1 MIAGVT
7 ETPALTH
14 ILGVVNVTDDSFSDG
29 GRFIRQSDA
38 VAHGL
43 ALASAGADIIDVGGQ
58 STRPGA
64 APIRQKIEMQRVIP
78 VIKELASHGINISVD
93 TMRAEVAAAAI
104 DAGANMVNDVSG
116 GRSDPEMAQ
125 LIAQRGVPWILMH
138 WRSKDFIHTPAT
150 RNYRDVVADVSR
162 ELMESVAVAVNA
174 GVSPDKLIL
183 DPGLGF
189 AKTAHHNWLL
199 LQAIPDLQEL
209 GYPILIGASR
219 KRFLGSLLTDL
230 KGVERPPDGRE
241 TATAVI
247 TALGALHEVW
257 GVRVHDVTASM
268 DALKVVRAWE
278 TGGAETVEEGEEEAQ
293 EAAAPEPPP
302 APESPPVTIAQD
314 EVTTEV
320 TVRTARPEPSKT
332 AGGRWRRE
340 VAQRGAKGEPK

>member
-1 MIAGVT
+1 MT
-7 ETPALTH
+7 DTPALTH

-29 GRFIRQSDA
+29 GQFIRQSDA

-64 APIRQKIEMQRVIP
+64 TPIRQKIEMQRVIP
-78 VIKELASHGINISVD
+78 VIKELASHGINVSVD
-93 TMRAEVAAAAI
+93 TMRAEVAAAAVE
-104 DAGANMVNDVSG
+104 AGANMVNDVSG
-116 GRSDPEMAQ
+116 GRADPEMAP
-125 LIAQRGVPWILMH
+125 LMADLGLPWILMH
-138 WRSKDFIHTPAT
+138 WRSKNFIHTPAAK
-150 RNYRDVVADVSR
+150 NYGDVVTDVSR
-162 ELMESVAVAVNA
+162 ELMESVEVALKA
-174 GVSPDKLIL
+174 GVSQDKLIL

-199 LQAIPDLQEL
+199 LQSIPDLQEL

-219 KRFLGSLLTDL
+219 KRFLGALLTDL
-230 KGVERPPDGRE
+230 KGVERPADGRE

-278 TGGAETVEEGEEEAQ
+278 TGGAESIEEDEEESHGQ
-293 EAAAPEPPP
+293 SQDQKPEPVVDIP
-302 APESPPVTIAQD
+302 QD
-314 EVTTEV
+314 EVTMEV
-320 TVRTARPEPSKT
+320 TVRTVRPEPSKT

-340 VAQRGAKGEPK
+340 VAQRGTKGGKK

>member
-7 ETPALTH
+7 DTPALTH

-29 GRFIRQSDA
+29 GQFVRQSDA

-58 STRPGA
+58 STRPGS

-116 GRSDPEMAQ
+116 GRADPEMAP
-125 LIAQRGVPWILMH
+125 LVAERGVPWILMH
-138 WRSKDFIHTPAT
+138 WRSKDFIHTPTT
-150 RNYRDVVADVSR
+150 RNYGDVVADVSR
-162 ELMESVAVAVNA
+162 ELMESVEVAIKA
-174 GVSPDKLIL
+174 GVAPEKLIL

-199 LQAIPDLQEL
+199 LQSIPDLQEL

-278 TGGAETVEEGEEEAQ
+278 TGGAETVEEDEEASQ
-293 EAAAPEPPP
+293 QATSPEPQPTPEP
-302 APESPPVTIAQD
+302 APTVTAPD
-314 EVTTEV
+314 EVTIEV
-320 TVRTARPEPSKT
+320 TARTVRPEPSKT
-332 AGGRWRRE
+332 AGGKWRRE
-340 VAQRGAKGEPK
+340 VAQRGTKGAKK

>member
-7 ETPALTH
+7 DTPALTH

-29 GRFIRQSDA
+29 GQFVRQSDA

-58 STRPGA
+58 STRPGS

-116 GRSDPEMAQ
+116 GRADPEMAP
-125 LIAQRGVPWILMH
+125 LVAERGVPWILMH
-138 WRSKDFIHTPAT
+138 WRSKDFIHTPTT
-150 RNYRDVVADVSR
+150 RNYGDVVADVSR
-162 ELMESVAVAVNA
+162 ELMESVEVAIKA
-174 GVSPDKLIL
+174 GVAPEKLIL

-199 LQAIPDLQEL
+199 LQSIPDLQEL

-278 TGGAETVEEGEEEAQ
+278 TGGAETVEEDEEASQ
-293 EAAAPEPPP
+293 QATSPEPQP
-302 APESPPVTIAQD
+302 APMATAPD
-314 EVTTEV
+314 EVTIEV
-320 TVRTARPEPSKT
+320 TARTVRPEPSKT
-332 AGGRWRRE
+332 AGGKWRRE
-340 VAQRGAKGEPK
+340 VAQRGTKGAKK

>member
-7 ETPALTH
+7 DTPALTH

-29 GRFIRQSDA
+29 GQFVRQSDA

-64 APIRQKIEMQRVIP
+64 ASIRQKIEMQRVIP
-78 VIKELASHGINISVD
+78 VIKELASHGINVSVD

-116 GRSDPEMAQ
+116 GRSDPEMAP
-125 LIAQRGVPWILMH
+125 LIAERGVPWILMH
-138 WRSKDFIHTPAT
+138 WRSKDFIHTPAA

-162 ELMESVAVAVNA
+162 ELMESVQVAVTA
-174 GVSPDKLIL
+174 GVAPEKLIL

-219 KRFLGSLLTDL
+219 KRFLGALLTDL
-230 KGVERPPDGRE
+230 NGVERPPDGRE

-257 GVRVHDVTASM
+257 GVRVHDVRASM

-278 TGGAETVEEGEEEAQ
+278 TGGAETIEEDEEEVLETAS
-293 EAAAPEPPP
+293 PEPLP
-302 APESPPVTIAQD
+302 APVVTAPD

-320 TVRTARPEPSKT
+320 TVRTTRPEPSKT
-332 AGGRWRRE
+332 AGGKWRRE
-340 VAQRGAKGEPK
+340 VAQRGAKGAKK

>member
-7 ETPALTH
+7 DTPALTH

-29 GRFIRQSDA
+29 GQFVRQSDA

-58 STRPGA
+58 STRPGS

-116 GRSDPEMAQ
+116 GRADPEMAP
-125 LIAQRGVPWILMH
+125 LVAERGVPWILMH

-150 RNYRDVVADVSR
+150 RNYGDVVADVSR
-162 ELMESVAVAVNA
+162 ELMESVEVAIKA
-174 GVSPDKLIL
+174 GVAPEKLIL

-199 LQAIPDLQEL
+199 LQSIPDLQEL

-230 KGVERPPDGRE
+230 KGVERSPDGRE

-278 TGGAETVEEGEEEAQ
+278 TGGAETVEEDEEESQQATS
-293 EAAAPEPPP
+293 PEPQP
-302 APESPPVTIAQD
+302 APTVTAPD

-320 TVRTARPEPSKT
+320 TVRTVRPEPSRT
-332 AGGRWRRE
+332 AGGKWRRE
-340 VAQRGAKGEPK
+340 VAQRGTKGAKK

>member
-1 MIAGVT
+1 VT
-7 ETPALTH
+7 DTPALTH

-29 GRFIRQSDA
+29 GKFVRQSDA

-58 STRPGA
+58 STRPSA
-64 APIRQKIEMQRVIP
+64 TPIRQKVELQRVIP

-93 TMRAEVAAAAI
+93 TMRAEVAAAAVE
-104 DAGANMVNDVSG
+104 AGANMVNDVSG
-116 GRSDPEMAQ
+116 GRADPAMAP
-125 LIAQRGVPWILMH
+125 LMADLGLPWILMH
-138 WRSKDFIHTPAT
+138 WRSKDFIHTPTT

-162 ELMESVAVAVNA
+162 ELMESVEVALKA
-174 GVSPDKLIL
+174 GVSREQLIL

-209 GYPILIGASR
+209 GFPILIGASR

-230 KGVERPPDGRE
+230 KGVERPADGRE

-278 TGGAETVEEGEEEAQ
+278 TGGVETMEEDGEEGREGPQDQPPEQ
-293 EAAAPEPPP
+293 EAAP
-302 APESPPVTIAQD
+302 AVEASPD

-320 TVRTARPEPSKT
+320 TVRTVRTQPKT
-332 AGGRWRRE
+332 ASGKWRRE
-340 VAQRGAKGEPK
+340 VAQRGTKGGNK

>member
-7 ETPALTH
+7 DTPALTH

-29 GRFIRQSDA
+29 GQFVRQSDA

-58 STRPGA
+58 STRPGS

-116 GRSDPEMAQ
+116 GRADPEMAP
-125 LIAQRGVPWILMH
+125 LVAERGVPWILMH
-138 WRSKDFIHTPAT
+138 WRSKDFIHTPTT
-150 RNYRDVVADVSR
+150 RNYGDVVADVSR
-162 ELMESVAVAVNA
+162 ELMESVEVAIKA
-174 GVSPDKLIL
+174 GVAPEKLIL

-199 LQAIPDLQEL
+199 LQSIPDLQEL

-278 TGGAETVEEGEEEAQ
+278 TGGAETVEEDEEESQQATS
-293 EAAAPEPPP
+293 PEPQPTPEP
-302 APESPPVTIAQD
+302 APTVTAPD
-314 EVTTEV
+314 EVTIEV
-320 TVRTARPEPSKT
+320 TARTVRPEPSKT
-332 AGGRWRRE
+332 AGGKWRRE
-340 VAQRGAKGEPK
+340 VAQRGTKGAKK

>member
-7 ETPALTH
+7 DTPALTH

-29 GRFIRQSDA
+29 GQFIKQSDA

-64 APIRQKIEMQRVIP
+64 TSIRQKIEMQRVIP
-78 VIKELASHGINISVD
+78 VIKELASHGINVSVD
-93 TMRAEVAAAAI
+93 TMRAEVAAAAVE
-104 DAGANMVNDVSG
+104 AGANMVNDVSG
-116 GRSDPEMAQ
+116 GRADPEMAP
-125 LIAQRGVPWILMH
+125 LMASLGLPWILMH
-138 WRSKDFIHTPAT
+138 WRSKDFIHTSSAK
-150 RNYRDVVADVSR
+150 NYGDVVADVSR
-162 ELMESVAVAVNA
+162 ELMESVEVALKA
-174 GVSPDKLIL
+174 GVSQDKLIL

-189 AKTAHHNWLL
+189 AKTARHNWLL

-230 KGVERPPDGRE
+230 KGVERPADGRE

-278 TGGAETVEEGEEEAQ
+278 TGGVETIEEDEEEGREHLPEQQTE
-293 EAAAPEPPP
+293 PEPTP
-302 APESPPVTIAQD
+302 AAEIAQD
-314 EVTTEV
+314 EVTMEV

-332 AGGRWRRE
+332 AGGKWRRE
-340 VAQRGAKGEPK
+340 VAQRGTKGGTK